1 MKKIFRLDGEVNRRF
16 LESALFGC
24 LWISGF
30 LFAFMI
36 GGNYVSQRLY
46 AHEFKQAVTLD
57 DARGATCRVCVT
69 GARGTG
75 FFFGVE
81 GNYAL
86 VATNYHVVQK
96 NQKARLDFWTNG
108 VMESVTASID
118 WRAYNLNLLY
128 DFAIMRVRVDDLAKI
143 DPAWIPLA
151 GSDARPRVGAIII
164 SSGAPDGRFPQAWK
178 GQVLEYYNNKTA
190 VFAPPPVPGQSGSP
204 ICEYVDGELF
214 VTGVLTWLFGEKGR
228 DESRGG
234 AIPIANLYKAL
245 GKSGGGEVDYHD
257 DDASPIP
264 DNATECLE
272 TSGYAVAETYGVY
285 SEDAEKAAAPCIIEF
300 TQNNCPP
307 CVDAETD
314 IEFLRALNVPVYVFD
329 VNTERGAKYVQAY
342 KVERTPTFVLL
353 DSQYK
358 PVQSFVGA
366 GKHDE
371 ILTAFEKVKF
381 EKPAAGGAS
390 MPESSLPSH
399 SGAEDRGAPSVS
411 NDAGSSAVPTQSER
425 PTEAETQTQTTTETH
440 SAAPAGGLSVIDLPA
455 MAPIVDFRNRPPV
468 YEPAT
473 NVGIFED
480 SDERWQRLKKKRDER
495 AAEDEESGNGDKARP
510 RLKERIEDGTSEIIN
525 QGINKAVEGLKA
537 RMKEKWEAVKF
548 TLLMGFCFALAVA
561 LLIAEGIVAAVKFCC
576 RRVAGKFREVKTALE
591 DFKKTQSGAVTE
603 NADNKGGE
611 N

>member
-36 GGNYVSQRLY
+36 GGNCVSQRLY

-81 GNYAL
+81 GDYAL

-143 DPAWIPLA
+143 NPAWIPLA
-151 GSDARPRVGAIII
+151 GSDARPRVGAVII

-228 DESRGG
+228 DESKGG

-272 TSGYAVAETYGVY
+272 TSGYVVAETYGVY
-285 SEDAEKAAAPCIIEF
+285 GADAEKAAAPCIIEF

-381 EKPAAGGAS
+381 NQPAAGGAS

-425 PTEAETQTQTTTETH
+425 PTETETQTQPAIENP
-440 SAAPAGGLSVIDLPA
+440 SAAPAGVLNVIDLPS

-495 AAEDEESGNGDKARP
+495 AAEDENAGKDDKARP

-548 TLLMGFCFALAVA
+548 TLLMGICFALAVA
-561 LLIAEGIVAAVKFCC
+561 LLIAEGIVAVVKFCC
-576 RRVAGKFREVKTALE
+576 RKVAGKFREVKTALE

-603 NADNKGGE
+603 NAVNKGGE

>member
-1 MKKIFRLDGEVNRRF
+1 MKKYILNTVGRMVGGGFRSLVCGFPVV
-16 LESALFGC
+16 AFG
-24 LWISGF
+24 LV
-30 LFAFMI
+30 LFA
-36 GGNYVSQRLY
+36 SACL

-81 GNYAL
+81 GDYAL

-143 DPAWIPLA
+143 NPAWIPLA
-151 GSDARPRVGAIII
+151 GADARPRVGAIII

-228 DESRGG
+228 DESKGG

-264 DNATECLE
+264 DNATECSE
-272 TSGYAVAETYGVY
+272 TSDYAVAETYGVY
-285 SEDAEKAAAPCIIEF
+285 GADAEKAAAPCIIEF

-329 VNTERGAKYVQAY
+329 VNSERGAKYVQAY

-358 PVQSFVGA
+358 PVKSFVGA

-411 NDAGSSAVPTQSER
+411 NDAGSSAVPTQDER
-425 PTEAETQTQTTTETH
+425 TTEAETQTTTENP
-440 SAAPAGGLSVIDLPA
+440 SAAPVGGLNVIDLPS

-561 LLIAEGIVAAVKFCC
+561 LLIAEGIVAVVKFCC
-576 RRVAGKFREVKTALE
+576 RKIAGKFREVKTALE
-591 DFKKTQSGAVTE
+591 DFKKAQGNGAEPDVKTDT
-603 NADNKGGE
+603 ADTDNKAA
-611 N
+611 